1 MEKKPKQSK
10 KVEKNDKQVEI
21 FLEKLN
27 KKWQKVEKNE
37 KKLQKRR
44 KIAENKSKKLHHLR

>member
-10 KVEKNDKQVEI
+10 KVEKNGKQVEI

-37 KKLQKRR
+37 KSCKRED
-44 KIAENKSKKLHHLR
+44 K